1 MRVERECPPPLSPIL
16 SDGIIRLTLFYDP
29 SNAVSL
35 DVIQISIR
43 FDSNREMYIVH
54 VFRIGIVSIPWKV
67 TCSNSRTTGVLYSRY
82 VSYNI
87 RGIRRKAGQL
97 TMRSMIG
104 KRAIYICN
112 LISNEIFKLLRSIP
126 FHPSFQVSREIRA
139 IPRLQIE
146 YGTHAWL
153 EVIDLSKNQLSIF
166 SKRI

>member
-1 MRVERECPPPLSPIL
+1 
-16 SDGIIRLTLFYDP
+16 
-29 SNAVSL
+29 
-35 DVIQISIR
+35 
-43 FDSNREMYIVH
+43 
-54 VFRIGIVSIPWKV
+54 
-67 TCSNSRTTGVLYSRY
+67 
-82 VSYNI
+82 
-87 RGIRRKAGQL
+87 
-97 TMRSMIG
+97 MRSMIG

-153 EVIDLSKNQLSIF
+153 EVIDLSKNQRSIF